1 MSGTNN
7 LLAMS
12 RKIQHNLSVSAEPL
26 YLLYYCNIKE
36 STLFPDLTD
45 EQLDIFK
52 DAVIT
57 SFHKLNHG
65 YRLPTF
71 NLYSNIIPMP
81 RILTSYILREIAV
94 PFALGIAVLTIT
106 ALLNKIVK
114 LLELFFSGYAELRHL
129 LLFIAAAMP
138 TFLIYVIP
146 AAFLAAT
153 LIAVTRMSS
162 DSEMTALRAGGISL
176 YPVMKP
182 VLIFASA
189 AFAITLFMTL
199 FLYPWGNRT
208 VKEVFYEVAGKSA
221 SSLVEENTFYNRFK
235 GVIFYAEGISQ
246 ADGSLKGILM
256 SRRDEK
262 GEQTLI
268 TAERGEFLSRRENT
282 AIAIRLENGE
292 AHKKT
297 GKDGVYHLMSFSS
310 YTLELDLE
318 GNAGNQE
325 RVRPPRE
332 LYTNE
337 LLKRIKETGP
347 SREKRLLLLDF
358 GRRLAIPFSVFA
370 FALIAVPLGM
380 QRVRQARFAGIG
392 IAIAILTL
400 YYILSKGFDVAAE
413 TGFLNPIAASFGP
426 FLAISAIGAFL
437 FRMALKEKHFSP

>member
-1 MSGTNN
+1 M
-7 LLAMS
+7 
-12 RKIQHNLSVSAEPL
+12 
-26 YLLYYCNIKE
+26 
-36 STLFPDLTD
+36 
-45 EQLDIFK
+45 
-52 DAVIT
+52 
-57 SFHKLNHG
+57 
-65 YRLPTF
+65 
-71 NLYSNIIPMP
+71 
-81 RILTSYILREIAV
+81 

-347 SREKRLLLLDF
+347 SREKEAPSPRLRQKACHPFF
-358 GRRLAIPFSVFA
+358 GL
-370 FALIAVPLGM
+370 
-380 QRVRQARFAGIG
+380 RVRSHSGPARHAARKAGEVHRDRHSNSDYDPLLHTFQRLRRRG
-392 IAIAILTL
+392 GNRFSQSDSRVLRPVPRDKRHRGVSL
-400 YYILSKGFDVAAE
+400 
-413 TGFLNPIAASFGP
+413 PH
-426 FLAISAIGAFL
+426 GA
-437 FRMALKEKHFSP
+437 

>member
-1 MSGTNN
+1 
-7 LLAMS
+7 
-12 RKIQHNLSVSAEPL
+12 
-26 YLLYYCNIKE
+26 
-36 STLFPDLTD
+36 
-45 EQLDIFK
+45 
-52 DAVIT
+52 
-57 SFHKLNHG
+57 
-65 YRLPTF
+65 
-71 NLYSNIIPMP
+71 MP
-81 RILTSYILREIAV
+81 RILTSYILREVAV
-94 PFALGIAVLTIT
+94 PFSLGVVVLTIT
-106 ALLNKIVK
+106 ALLGKIVK
-114 LLELFFSGYAELRHL
+114 LLELFFSGYADITHL
-129 LLFIAAAMP
+129 LLFIAAVMP

-146 AAFLAAT
+146 AGFLAAT

-162 DSEMTALRAGGISL
+162 DSEMTALKAGAISL
-176 YPVMKP
+176 SPVMKP

-189 AFAITLFMTL
+189 AFATTLFMTL

-235 GVIFYAEGISQ
+235 GVIFYAEGISRT
-246 ADGSLKGILM
+246 DGALKGILM

-292 AHKKT
+292 AQKKT
-297 GKDGVYHLMSFSS
+297 DKDGVYHLMSFSS

-318 GNAGNQE
+318 GNSGNQE

-337 LLKRIKETGP
+337 LLKRIKQTGP

-380 QRVRQARFAGIG
+380 QRVRQARFTGIG
-392 IAIAILTL
+392 IAIAILTF
-400 YYILSKGFDVAAE
+400 YYILSKGFDAAAE
-413 TGFLNPIAASFGP
+413 TGFLDPIAASFGP

-437 FRMALKEKHFSP
+437 FRMALREKHFSPVKTLAVAAHFLAKRLNPGTRSESGARRPKG